1 MKDAQKAL
9 SVDPSYHKGYSR
21 LGHAHFCLK
30 DYEASVEAYKKAV
43 EADPGNANLKASLL
57 SAEEKAGVLV
67 RGGEDEVSTGMPNG
81 MPDLS
86 ALGGLGG
93 GLGGMDF
100 GAIMNNPGFM
110 QMASQMMSN
119 PAFSSMLQNPE
130 MAQMCVS
137 YYIQKARTN
146 SSHTII
152 MNRAQKV
159 MQDPSALKD
168 LMANPDVAKMAGSML
183 GKNGGPGGL

>member
-1 MKDAQKAL
+1 MYCVAFLTSALCNNNRSAAYSQKADYAASLKDAQKAL

-30 DYEASVEAYKKAV
+30 DYEASVEAYTKAV

-57 SAEEKAGVLV
+57 AAEEKAGVLV
-67 RGGEDEVSTGMPNG
+67 TGSRGGEEDASGMPSG

-86 ALGGLGG
+86 ALGGLG

-130 MAQMCVS
+130 MAQMYVVLRICRVE
-137 YYIQKARTN
+137 
-146 SSHTII
+146 
-152 MNRAQKV
+152 
-159 MQDPSALKD
+159 KD
-168 LMANPDVAKMAGSML
+168 AHISQHMCTY
-183 GKNGGPGGL
+183 

>member
-1 MKDAQKAL
+1 MAQTLSILAIGMDRHSRSVILLSDERAFCENIRSAAYSQKADYEASLKDAQKAL

-57 SAEEKAGVLV
+57 AAEEKAGVLV
-67 RGGEDEVSTGMPNG
+67 RGGGEDEVSGGMPNG

-130 MAQMCVS
+130 MAQMCV
-137 YYIQKARTN
+137 
-146 SSHTII
+146 
-152 MNRAQKV
+152 
-159 MQDPSALKD
+159 P
-168 LMANPDVAKMAGSML
+168 
-183 GKNGGPGGL
+183 